1 MITVFNSSPLIFLSK
16 LNVIDQS
23 LQLFSKVIVPSYV
36 KKEILQKEDIT
47 SDKLNDLLKANNVIV
62 IQAKNLRMF
71 EALCRKLGK
80 GESEAIVLAIEQS
93 AHLVILDDHVARAEA
108 TRIGLNVKGTLG
120 IIRRLLDLD
129 VIQYDLDELYR
140 DLMEMKFRIK
150 RGIFNEVFKRSV
162 L

>member
-1 MITVFNSSPLIFLSK
+1 M
-16 LNVIDQS
+16 
-23 LQLFSKVIVPSYV
+23 
-36 KKEILQKEDIT
+36 QKEDIT

-80 GESEAIVLAIEQS
+80 GESETIVLAIEQS

>member
-23 LQLFSKVIVPSYV
+23 LQLFPKIIVPSYV

-47 SDKLNDLLKANNVIV
+47 SDKLNDLVKTNNVIV
-62 IQAKNLRMF
+62 IQVKNLRMF

-108 TRIGLNVKGTLG
+108 TRIGLDVKGTLG

>member
-36 KKEILQKEDIT
+36 KKEILQKEGIT

-140 DLMEMKFRIK
+140 DLMEMKFRVK